1 MPTAH
6 VNGIDINYECLGE
19 GVPVL
24 FIHGGYGGAATT
36 LAPRAHEMRDILPR
50 DTVKTIVYDRRNAF
64 RSGYTDDH
72 YDLETLAAEAAGLL
86 DHLGIQRAIVC
97 GSSAGGPIALQFAL
111 SRPERVLALCLP
123 NTGANLANPERPV
136 GRSRREW
143 VEHAASA
150 GDRAAFDARKVAL
163 RNPPP
168 VPANPRP
175 DDAGRVAQLKGILAD
190 ISEDDLYHYAIGE
203 LRNYEAYLD
212 WDCSNRLGELTMPVC
227 IIHGTNDNTVPFTWG
242 HALHEGISHSEF
254 HAIEGADHGVL
265 SYAPAAEILREWVQR
280 VSA

>member
-19 GVPVL
+19 GVPLL
-24 FIHGGYGGAATT
+24 FIHGGYGGASTT
-36 LAPRAHEMRDILPR
+36 LAPRPHDVREILPR
-50 DTVKTIVYDRRNAF
+50 DRVRTIVYDRRNAF

-86 DHLGIQRAIVC
+86 DHLGVERAIIC

-123 NTGANLANPERPV
+123 NTAANLANPERPA

-143 VEHAASA
+143 VDHARSD
-150 GDRAAFDARKVAL
+150 GDRAAFEARKAAL
-163 RNPPP
+163 RRPPP
-168 VPANPRP
+168 VPSNPRP
-175 DDAGRVAQLKGILAD
+175 DDAYRIKKLESILASLPD
-190 ISEDDLYHYAIGE
+190 DDLYHYAVGE

-212 WDCSNRLGELTMPVC
+212 WDCSERLGELQMPVC
-227 IIHGTNDNTVPFTWG
+227 IIHGTSDHTVPFDWG
-242 HALHEGISHSEF
+242 HALHKGIPHSEF

-265 SYAPAAEILREWVQR
+265 SYPAAGEVLRHWVGR
-280 VSA
+280 VTG